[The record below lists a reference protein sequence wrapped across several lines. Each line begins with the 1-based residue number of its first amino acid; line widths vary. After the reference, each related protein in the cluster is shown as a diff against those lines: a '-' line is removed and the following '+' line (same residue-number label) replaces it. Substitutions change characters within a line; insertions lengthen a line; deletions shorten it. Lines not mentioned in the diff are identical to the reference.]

1 MPRNRRPKE
10 DGAFW
15 ESATS
20 NNRTFNMYYN
30 QLLDMAI
37 NVFKYNNLPD
47 EIDPRFIEL
56 KLISRGYTL
65 FFRDEDMA
73 GVDGSK
79 GRYLCLPCAIGGT
92 WNVYNVPIKRR
103 AYATNGYQKNCTID
117 DSVIIYNNYL
127 RQPDLWVI
135 NQYANR
141 LYDIQRT
148 IDINVK
154 AQKTP
159 IALVTNDRTR
169 LTMRQFYKN
178 YDGNE
183 PYITVDES
191 FDLNGI
197 KVINTESPYVAS
209 KLQDL
214 KHEIFNEC
222 LTYFGISNINSVK
235 KERMISDEVT
245 RNLGGTEVERNVRLN
260 ARQDAID
267 KINKMFGLNIE
278 VEYNSQLDLVV
289 DSTHA
294 FDSTVDEQERGEDD
308 E

>member
-1 MPRNRRPKE
+1 MARGRKPKA

-15 ESATS
+15 ESAFT
-20 NNRTFNMYYN
+20 NNRTYNMFYN

-65 FFRDEDMA
+65 FFKDEDMLND
-73 GVDGSK
+73 DGES
-79 GRYLCLPCAIGGT
+79 GRYLCLPCTIGGR
-92 WNVYNVPIKRR
+92 WNVYNIPIQRR
-103 AYATNGYQKNCTID
+103 AFATNGYQKNCTID

-127 RQPDLWVI
+127 RLPDLWVI
-135 NQYANR
+135 AQYAQR
-141 LYDIQRT
+141 LYEVQRS
-148 IDINVK
+148 IDVNVK

-159 IALVTNDRTR
+159 IALVTNQDNRV
-169 LTMRQFYKN
+169 TMMNFYKQ

-191 FDLNGI
+191 FNLDGI
-197 KVINTESPYVAS
+197 KVINTQSPFVGNH
-209 KLQDL
+209 LQDL
-214 KHEIFNEC
+214 KHEIFNEA
-222 LTYFGISNINSVK
+222 LTYFGITNINTVK
-235 KERMISDEVT
+235 KERLISDEIT
-245 RNLGGTEVERNVRLN
+245 RNQGGTEVEKNVRLN
-260 ARQDAID
+260 ARQDAVD

-278 VEYNSQLDLVV
+278 VEYNSQLDVIV
-289 DSTHA
+289 DSTRA
-294 FDSTVDEQERGEDD
+294 FDSTLEAQERGEDN